1 MHHEHSI
8 FFGLFNA
15 LLSTLFG
22 PVDGA
27 PAWWKNGV
35 DLGSFHI
42 AGIAPRGEHGEL
54 LGWIPDHLAMAI
66 VVFLFLALFFL
77 WASRSYRKDAPG
89 PLQNV
94 IEVFVDFLRGVIKEN
109 IAHGEHYLPIV
120 GAFFFFIFFC
130 NICSLFFFLQPPT
143 ANLNVTF
150 ALSVTCFLLL
160 QCGRSQGAR
169 PLRVPQ
175 ALPRADARARA
186 AHVHDRNDREFRSG
200 AFAFRPSLREHL
212 RRAHGKSGVFA
223 GLDSDHRAL
232 ADDGPGHLRELCL
245 QAYVFTLLTTVY
257 LGGATAHEH

>member
-8 FFGLFNA
+8 FFGLFNS
-15 LLSTLFG
+15 LLSSLFG

-54 LGWIPDHLAMAI
+54 LGWIPDHLAMTI
-66 VVFLFLALFFL
+66 VVFLFCAAFFL

-89 PLQNV
+89 PLQNA
-94 IEVFVDFLRGVIKEN
+94 IEVFVDFLRDVIKEN

-120 GAFFFFIFFC
+120 GAFFFFIFFA
-130 NICSLFFFLQPPT
+130 NICGLFFFLQPPT

-150 ALSVTCFLLL
+150 ALSVTCFLIFNAEGIKAHGLFGYL
-160 QCGRSQGAR
+160 KHFLGPMLALA
-169 PLRVPQ
+169 PLMF
-175 ALPRADARARA
+175 LIEMIGNFARAL
-186 AHVHDRNDREFRSG
+186 
-200 AFAFRPSLREHL
+200 SLSMRLYGNIYGEHT
-212 RRAHGKSGVFA
+212 A
-223 GLDSDHRAL
+223 GSIFTGLMPIVVPWPMMAL
-232 ADDGPGHLRELCL
+232 GIFTALL